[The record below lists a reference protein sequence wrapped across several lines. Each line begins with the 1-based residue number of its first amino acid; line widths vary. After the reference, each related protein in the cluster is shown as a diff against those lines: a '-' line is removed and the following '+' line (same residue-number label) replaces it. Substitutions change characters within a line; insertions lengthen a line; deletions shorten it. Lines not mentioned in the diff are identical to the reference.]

1 MAFAAQLLL
10 TVAIGAAVQP
20 VQAETYRMTTP
31 IAPGVAT
38 PDTMETSIG
47 TLKLRDGFPTP
58 ETTDKIWDNLD

>member
-1 MAFAAQLLL
+1 MTRTLAFAAQLLL
-10 TVAIGAAVQP
+10 TVAIGDRRAT
-20 VQAETYRMTTP
+20 VQAETYKMSTP

-58 ETTDKIWDNLD
+58 ETT